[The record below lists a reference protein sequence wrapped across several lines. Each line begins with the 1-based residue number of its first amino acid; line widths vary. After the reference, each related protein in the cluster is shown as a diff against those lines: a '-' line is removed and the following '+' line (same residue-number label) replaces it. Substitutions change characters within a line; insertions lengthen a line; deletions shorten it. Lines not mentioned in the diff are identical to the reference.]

1 MGSSSLLL
9 INPNR
14 EQMPWPAIPLGLC
27 TVASALSRSGYDVS
41 FLDLT
46 FSSDP
51 RREVLDAARRFEPS
65 HVGVTVRN
73 IDNCNF
79 ESPYFYLPEIRD
91 RIMRPLRNALPNA
104 TLTVGGS
111 AVNVL
116 PWAVRKY
123 LEADYAI
130 VGEGEA
136 AMGELSEALEGRREL
151 ADVTGLLSERFV
163 SDKALPVLDT
173 GRLLKNEPRG
183 GRAQAP
189 DFEDAAAPEVW
200 RWVDLDAYRR
210 RGGPYSIQTKRGC
223 ALKCS
228 YCVYNNIE
236 GHRYRLRKPELI
248 VDELEEAKE
257 HGVTSADFVDSTF
270 NLPLGHARA
279 VCDELIRRDLGLDL
293 STMGLNPAGLS
304 RELLAEMKRA
314 GFKSVMCTPESA
326 SETTLATLQK
336 GFKKQHVIRAA
347 QLLSEAEIPTYWF
360 FMLGAP
366 GETLDTVQETLEF
379 CEKHVPRDHMVLF
392 STGIRV
398 YPGTPLER
406 TCKEQGWFDEE
417 DTLFEP
423 SWYLSPHLD
432 LERLYSM
439 LVRAAKSHSN
449 WMTNAETVTSPL
461 IRTILQR
468 GLRSMGKK
476 GPFWH
481 HLPRLNR
488 VLTRVGL
495 RQHGLDGHETRMSRV
510 WQSNDFR
517 HHRG

>member
-1 MGSSSLLL
+1 MGSASLLL
-9 INPNR
+9 VNPNR
-14 EQMPWPAIPLGLC
+14 EQMPWPAVPLGLC
-27 TVASALSRSGYDVS
+27 TVASALSRAGYDVRV
-41 FLDLT
+41 LDLT

-51 RREVLDAARRFEPS
+51 RRDVLAVARRFEPT

-79 ESPYFYLPEIRD
+79 ESPHFYLPEIREQV
-91 RIMRPLRNALPNA
+91 MRPLRSALPKA

-116 PWAVRKY
+116 PWAVLKY

-130 VGEGEA
+130 VGEGES
-136 AMGELSEALEGRREL
+136 AMTELTEAICGERQFSE
-151 ADVTGLLSERFV
+151 VSGLLGDRFV

-173 GRLLKNEPRG
+173 GRLLENEPKG

-189 DFEDAAAPEVW
+189 GFEDSAGPDVW
-200 RWVDLDAYRR
+200 RWVDLDAYQR

-248 VDELEEAKE
+248 VDELGEAKR

-270 NLPLGHARA
+270 NLPLSHARA

-304 RELLAEMKRA
+304 RELLSEMRRA

-326 SETTLATLQK
+326 SETTLATLKK
-336 GFKKQHVIRAA
+336 GFKKQHVVRAA
-347 QLLSEAEIPTYWF
+347 QLLREARIPTYWF

-366 GETLDTVQETLEF
+366 GETLDTVRETLEF
-379 CEKHVPRDHMVLF
+379 CERYIPRDHMVLF

-406 TCKEQGWFDEE
+406 TCKDQGWFSEK

-423 SWYLSPHLD
+423 SWYLSPELD
-432 LERLYSM
+432 LEPLYSM
-439 LVRAAKSHSN
+439 LVKAAKSHPN

-461 IRTILQR
+461 IRAILQR

-476 GPFWH
+476 GPFWQ

-488 VLTRVGL
+488 VLTRFGL

-510 WQSNDFR
+510 WQRDDLR
-517 HHRG
+517 HYRG